1 MIFTVHLNRLIDENT
16 PLEQSTIETCL
27 QEAYH
32 GRFVSFARVQSK
44 ASAASA
50 PARVQSIIKHVHVTC
65 FVHKRMLGVIAQPR
79 IPAVLLCQ
87 EVSKKM
93 ATCIDKLASGVNLCL
108 S

>member
-1 MIFTVHLNRLIDENT
+1 MSLAVDY
-16 PLEQSTIETCL
+16 C
-27 QEAYH
+27 H
-32 GRFVSFARVQSK
+32 GRFVSFVHVQSK

-79 IPAVLLCQ
+79 LPAVLLCQ

-93 ATCIDKLASGVNLCL
+93 ATGIDKLASGVNLSFSLTGKACAVQC
-108 S
+108 